1 MVEKCCHS
9 QVRATHFSSRC
20 PLCLGV
26 QHLASWRVPMSP
38 SIQPEV
44 TLCPTKLG
52 RSLVPV
58 LPRVA
63 NHYIRPDHDFGHWF
77 PDKYLVRMNPN
88 YGGFKA
94 DAGQPIKHG
103 HPRQSAYHLF
113 PYAQAFF
120 FQSMTPYCILWF
132 YVLQSW
138 HNFISGRKPLNSHNI
153 CQFVAVFNLHRQIPR
168 NAFYAHTHLFK
179 VLSAP

>member
-1 MVEKCCHS
+1 MSKKCPHS
-9 QVRATHFSSRC
+9 QVRATLFSSRC
-20 PLCLGV
+20 
-26 QHLASWRVPMSP
+26 
-38 SIQPEV
+38 
-44 TLCPTKLG
+44 
-52 RSLVPV
+52 SLVCGRASCTPNRRR
-58 LPRVA
+58 LSIPQYQFCPEWRTTL
-63 NHYIRPDHDFGHWF
+63 HTSWPWFGHWF
-77 PDKYLVRMNPN
+77 SDKYLMRMNPN

-120 FQSMTPYCILWF
+120 LQSMTPYCILWF
-132 YVLQSW
+132 CMLQFW
-138 HNFISGRKPLNSHNI
+138 HNFISGRKPFNSHNLLRL
-153 CQFVAVFNLHRQIPR
+153 VAVFNLHRQIPR

>member
-1 MVEKCCHS
+1 
-9 QVRATHFSSRC
+9 
-20 PLCLGV
+20 
-26 QHLASWRVPMSP
+26 
-38 SIQPEV
+38 
-44 TLCPTKLG
+44 
-52 RSLVPV
+52 
-58 LPRVA
+58 
-63 NHYIRPDHDFGHWF
+63 
-77 PDKYLVRMNPN
+77 MNPN

-132 YVLQSW
+132 CMLQFW
-138 HNFISGRKPLNSHNI
+138 HNFISGRKPFNSHNLLRL
-153 CQFVAVFNLHRQIPR
+153 VAVFNLHRQIPR

>member
-1 MVEKCCHS
+1 MGEKCPHS
-9 QVRATHFSSRC
+9 QVRATLFFSTLSA
-20 PLCLGV
+20 CLWARKLYA
-26 QHLASWRVPMSP
+26 QQTALKYSP
-38 SIQPEV
+38 
-44 TLCPTKLG
+44 
-52 RSLVPV
+52 VPV

-77 PDKYLVRMNPN
+77 SDKYLVRMNPN

-132 YVLQSW
+132 CMLQFW
-138 HNFISGRKPLNSHNI
+138 HNFISGRKPFNSHNLLRL
-153 CQFVAVFNLHRQIPR
+153 VAVFNLHRQIPR

>member
-1 MVEKCCHS
+1 MSEKCPHS
-9 QVRATHFSSRC
+9 QVRATLFSPRC
-20 PLCLGV
+20 PLVCGR
-26 QHLASWRVPMSP
+26 ASCTPNRRRLSIPQYQFCPEWRTTTYVLTM
-38 SIQPEV
+38 IW
-44 TLCPTKLG
+44 
-52 RSLVPV
+52 SL
-58 LPRVA
+58 
-63 NHYIRPDHDFGHWF
+63 IS
-77 PDKYLVRMNPN
+77 DKYLVRMNPN

-132 YVLQSW
+132 RMLQFW
-138 HNFISGRKPLNSHNI
+138 HNFISGRKPFNSHNLLRL
-153 CQFVAVFNLHRQIPR
+153 VAVFNLHRQIPR